1 LAWLYPFFDLREKP
15 AWVREVTGR
24 AQEDGLFRLEAA
36 YREMLS
42 RKEPHICWL

>member
-1 LAWLYPFFDLREKP
+1 LRLREKP

-36 YREMLS
+36 YREMYR
-42 RKEPHICWL
+42 RKEP